1 MKTII
6 CSNVLRKN
14 FHFVIFCFAFLYSTQ
29 VCSQISN
36 SDPCGGGINQI
47 FNIGYGRNAICS
59 EIMGNANNANDG
71 NNETVFSIS
80 GESPF
85 WYVDFDTLMLIHGID
100 LIDNN
105 SQGLTFNLT
114 VWNFDEDS
122 IIINLTNNNSFMFSN
137 PISGSKLSLG
147 IEGLGVL
154 DFSEIIIIGQRIEKC
169 NNGIDDDCDGDIDC
183 EDYDCG
189 PSIIYVNILEEP
201 SCKICADGKIEVHV
215 INKKLDQLRL
225 SVDGGQNYITPNG
238 PTYIFENLGEGDYD
252 VLAKDINTNCEV
264 YWSEN
269 SVSLRAPEGNE
280 TELCENGG
288 FEAGDFT
295 GWEGR
300 IGNTDDNVHSLP
312 NISFGNPDYN
322 FKILSNHTDPYAPII
337 LPFSGTYTLRMGG
350 TVAGAVVE
358 SIEKCFVVTSA
369 LSDFNFN
376 YALVLQDP
384 DHDPLSENPKFAYYF
399 YKVESDGSKTLLS
412 DLSFEI
418 IADASN
424 EYFKSVIHG
433 NNQYAYKGWTCVT
446 TDLSNYIDQELCVKF
461 VNSDCKPGVHWG
473 YCYIDG
479 VCGDGMQNNPV
490 LSAGVTSTTVCM
502 NQDIIIDI
510 LEAKGFNKYS
520 IAVEKYSTNNQLI
533 DAIYYESIDYVLPN
547 KLNLVDL
554 FQDSPSFFECNYDY
568 HVTIVLYNDCTDP
581 VEQEIIISY
590 ICEQYDINYK
600 DIIVCGQP
608 NVNVTMQGTNGCGGC
623 PIDWQP
629 SYLLSDN
636 SLHFPTILG
645 SYYYNAFSQKYN
657 YETTSQEGCVYSGV
671 VSSYFLPKPI
681 ISTFSSITN
690 HCKYNIMVRVS
701 YDFLGNNNIGVENLI
716 LEVLGNGVAISMQ
729 YNGVDQESNEHIYT
743 SVDDFSNLITATII
757 AKVFWDFNLFSSDY
771 IVLND
776 ANCTSSNSFVFDAD
790 DSFHGDFNIVMP
802 NAFNPQGVNN
812 KFAPVVPYPL
822 NQTEH
827 NSTEARL
834 VIFDRWGVK
843 VYDKT
848 VEFLPSEQPFNINT
862 SLSWDGTYNGVQQ
875 PQEVYAYVLYLFNC
889 DNDEEIRGDVTLL

>member
-1 MKTII
+1 MKNVIN
-6 CSNVLRKN
+6 SKVLRNN
-14 FHFVIFCFAFLYSTQ
+14 FHFAIFCFTFLYSTH

-59 EIMGNANNANDG
+59 DIMGNANNANDG
-71 NNETVFSIS
+71 NNETVFSLS

-105 SQGLTFNLT
+105 SQGLNFNLT

-122 IIINLTNNNSFMFSN
+122 IIINLNNNNSFMFTN
-137 PISGSKLSLG
+137 PINGNKLSLG

-154 DFSEIIIIGQRIEKC
+154 DFSEIIIMGQRIEIC

-183 EDYDCG
+183 EDFDCG
-189 PSIIYVNILEEP
+189 PSIINVTILDEP
-201 SCKICADGKIEVHV
+201 SCKFCSDGRIKVQV

-225 SVDGGQNYITPNG
+225 SVDGGQNFITPNG
-238 PTYIFENLGEGDYD
+238 YTYIFENLGEGDYD
-252 VLAKDINTNCEV
+252 VLAKDIFTNCEV

-295 GWEGR
+295 EWEGR
-300 IGNTDDNVHSLP
+300 IGTTTDNVHSLP
-312 NISFGNPDYN
+312 EVGFGSPHYN
-322 FKILSNHTDPYAPII
+322 FSILSNHTDPLAPII
-337 LPFSGTYTLRMGG
+337 LPFAGTYTLRMGSTKPG
-350 TVAGAVVE
+350 GIVE
-358 SIEKCFVVTSA
+358 SIEKCFVVTAA

-376 YALVLQDP
+376 YALVLEYPNHMPSSD
-384 DHDPLSENPKFAYYF
+384 NPKFAYYF
-399 YKVESDGSKTLLS
+399 YKFEPDGSKTLLS

-418 IADASN
+418 IADINN
-424 EYFKSVIHG
+424 EYFKSFNSGGQDYV
-433 NNQYAYKGWTCVT
+433 YKGWTCVT
-446 TDLSNYIDQELCVKF
+446 TDLSDYIDQELCIKF
-461 VNSDCKPGVHWG
+461 VNSDCKPGCHFG

-479 VCGDGMQNNPV
+479 VCGDGIQNSPV
-490 LSAGVTSTTVCM
+490 LSIGTTSSTFCI

-510 LEAKGFNKYS
+510 NEAKGFNKYG
-520 IAVEKYSTNNQLI
+520 ITVEKYSTNNQLI
-533 DAIYYESIDYVLPN
+533 DAIYSESIDYVLPE
-547 KLNLVDL
+547 KLNISGL
-554 FQDSPSFFECNYDY
+554 FPNSTSFFECNYDY
-568 HVTIVLYNDCTDP
+568 HVTIVLYNDCTEP
-581 VEQEIIISY
+581 IEQEVIFSY
-590 ICEQYDINYK
+590 NCQQYNIKYK

-608 NVNVTMQGTNGCGGC
+608 NVNVTMQGYNECENC

-629 SYLLSDN
+629 SHLLNDN

-645 SYYYNAFSQKYN
+645 TYYYNAFSQKYY

-671 VSSYFLPKPI
+671 VSSYFLPKPK
-681 ISTFSSITN
+681 ISTFPSNTH

-701 YDFLGNNNIGVENLI
+701 YDFLDNNIISDDNLI
-716 LEVLGNGVAISMQ
+716 LQVLKNGVVTSME
-729 YNGVDQESNEHIYT
+729 YFGIDQETNEHIYI
-743 SVDDFSNLITATII
+743 SIDEFSNLLTNTII
-757 AKVFWDFNLFSSDY
+757 AKVYWDFNLFSEDY

-776 ANCTSSNSFVFDAD
+776 ANCTSSNSLVFYSDN
-790 DSFHGDFNIVMP
+790 SFHGAFNVVMP

-812 KFAPVVPYPL
+812 KFAPVVPFPL
-822 NQTEH
+822 KQTEH
-827 NSTEARL
+827 NSTKATL
-834 VIFDRWGVK
+834 KIFNRWGEEI
-843 VYDKT
+843 YNKT
-848 VEFLPSEQPFNINT
+848 VEFLPSEQPFNIKT
-862 SLSWDGTYNGVQQ
+862 SLSWDGTYNGVQM

-889 DNDEEIRGDVTLL
+889 DNDEELRGDVTLL